1 MNEEIKIMIELQH
14 YWDNVML
21 CESEISRFNKSI
33 QIWNKNREDLK
44 NELQKKEALIKSQK
58 LKSKE
63 AESTLKEI
71 EEKIKKLQLKKDSLK
86 SEREIEAY
94 QKELEKISADK
105 DNCENFVLELMD
117 RIDSLEDEISQLK
130 IEWDETDKQVSND
143 IELIKSK
150 IFLEEKKLAESK
162 ESFYALVEK
171 LSPQSKTRFLKLIGS
186 KDGKAIAKLNGE
198 ICGHCNFQI
207 PSSLAAEVA
216 KGEKIVSCT
225 NCGRFIY

>member
-71 EEKIKKLQLKKDSLK
+71 EEKIKKLQQKKDSLK

-150 IFLEEKKLAESK
+150 IILEEKKLAESK

-207 PSSLAAEVA
+207 PSSLAAEAA